1 MKKRAKTTKSVS
13 SKSAKPPQITA
24 SDLEEFQAAY
34 GNDWIQ
40 IIKTPAFRSAM
51 QLLNVQKMESI
62 TNLPNEQIEKN
73 GREILADLRGHLQH
87 ENNLLILH
95 EKRDTK
101 LPWEEQEEYFSPE

>member
-1 MKKRAKTTKSVS
+1 MAARKKKKQTKVEKAVVPASI
-13 SKSAKPPQITA
+13 PA

-40 IIKTPAFRSAM
+40 IIQTPAFRSAM

-101 LPWEEQEEYFSPE
+101 FPWEETEEYF